1 MDDYI
6 EKAVERALSDD
17 HTVPGCEGSKD
28 MPQAD
33 NVSSIYDQDN
43 GKLYWI
49 KKFYFLWLQKTRFIL
64 FIYLH

>member
-17 HTVPGCEGSKD
+17 HTVPGSEGSKD

-33 NVSSIYDQDN
+33 NVSSIYNQDN

-49 KKFYFLWLQKTRFIL
+49 KKVLLLMAAKN
-64 FIYLH
+64 